1 MAAPRPSVS
10 IAFLAAVACLA
21 SSSSAAAAEGS
32 SDKPKE
38 RLICRDSQKS
48 LGSRI
53 RKPRRCLTAE
63 QWRQADE
70 DASRVPVTLR
80 VIAPNDGRKRS
91 Q

>member
-1 MAAPRPSVS
+1 MSAPRSLVS

-21 SSSSAAAAEGS
+21 STSAAAAAGPP
-32 SDKPKE
+32 DKPKE
-38 RLICRDSQKS
+38 RLICRDSQKT

-80 VIAPNDGRKRS
+80 VIAPNDGGKRS